1 MRTLLMASLLTL
13 SALALAQQQAPQPQ
27 SPPQQSAEEQAKQ
40 KELQE
45 RIRVEGAAGGTAPV
59 PEEKRA
65 PVNAGAGP
73 HKHDNLPSPQKLPRD
88 EPVKPPAD

>member
-27 SPPQQSAEEQAKQ
+27 SPPQQSAEERAKQ
-40 KELQE
+40 KELLE

-59 PEEKRA
+59 PEEKRRA
-65 PVNAGAGP
+65 VNADAGP
-73 HKHDNLPSPQKLPRD
+73 HKHHVAPRPNRLPRD
-88 EPVKPPAD
+88 EPVEPPK

>member
-59 PEEKRA
+59 PEVEPGVICLR
-65 PVNAGAGP
+65 VRCTSEQEDGAGRQLQQTGAVNV
-73 HKHDNLPSPQKLPRD
+73 KKL
-88 EPVKPPAD
+88 